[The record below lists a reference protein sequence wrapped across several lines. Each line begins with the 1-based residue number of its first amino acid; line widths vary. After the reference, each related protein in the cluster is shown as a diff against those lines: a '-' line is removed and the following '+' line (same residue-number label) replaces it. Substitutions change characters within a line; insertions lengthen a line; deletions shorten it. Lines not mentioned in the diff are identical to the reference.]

1 MDLKREL
8 ALELLR
14 RMLRIRLFE
23 EATIDLFHAGELPAM
38 VHLSIG
44 QEAAITGACLATE
57 TDDYMTGNHRSHG
70 HPIAKGAG
78 LDGLMAELLGKA
90 GGVCK
95 GKGGSMHLA
104 DFSVGSLGESGI
116 VGSAIPVAV
125 GAGLAAD
132 VLGTGRVALC
142 FFGDGAANEGV
153 CHESMNL
160 AAVWKLPVIFFCE
173 NNGWAVSVRATEL
186 TSVENISVRAA
197 GYGMPGVTVDGQDP
211 VATYEAVAAA
221 VARARRG
228 EGPSLV
234 EARTYRFHEHAYGLR
249 VKNAYRDQAE
259 VDEWWRERDP
269 LPLFRRRLLDEGA
282 ADGPVDAAV
291 LDAIEAE
298 VRAEV
303 GAAVEYARQSPY
315 PEPEEAYRDL
325 YHVEEV
331 PA

>member
-1 MDLKREL
+1 
-8 ALELLR
+8 
-14 RMLRIRLFE
+14 
-23 EATIDLFHAGELPAM
+23 
-38 VHLSIG
+38 
-44 QEAAITGACLATE
+44 
-57 TDDYMTGNHRSHG
+57 
-70 HPIAKGAG
+70 
-78 LDGLMAELLGKA
+78 MAELLGKA

-132 VLGTGRVALC
+132 VLGNGLVALC

-153 CHESMNL
+153 LHESMNL
-160 AAVWKLPVIFFCE
+160 AAVWKLPVVFFCE
-173 NNGWAVSVRATEL
+173 NNGWAVSVRAGEL
-186 TSVENISVRAA
+186 TSVEDISVRAT

-211 VATYEAVAAA
+211 VATYEAVSAA

-234 EARTYRFHEHAYGLR
+234 EAKTYRFHEHAYGLR
-249 VKNAYRDQAE
+249 VKNSYRDQSE
-259 VDEWWRERDP
+259 VDVWRQERDP
-269 LPLFRRRLLDEGA
+269 IDLFRRRLLDEGL
-282 ADGPVDAAV
+282 ADEAAV
-291 LDAIEAE
+291 EALDAE

-303 GAAVEYARQSPY
+303 AAAVEFARDSPY

-325 YHVEEV
+325 YYVEG
-331 PA
+331 AST